1 MDNRYYYTFLFFIIL
16 FFLLAV
22 PSRRQV
28 FSVQEVTRDTTVV
41 NVIYRDSTVYNIEVR
56 DSVVVDYSIVP
67 TTEIRIDTIRDTAFV
82 FVPVTWHHF
91 HDSVADIYCTGYKV
105 TLDSVRYHFREV
117 TKMVTESVVVKP
129 RRLSVEA
136 GLMLMSRDKAYSL
149 SCDITAAMRLG
160 ERWSVEAG
168 VGFSSDGSALMP
180 YVGAGVRYRAW

>member
-1 MDNRYYYTFLFFIIL
+1 MDKQHCTFILFIIIV
-16 FFLLAV
+16 FFLLVAT
-22 PSRRQV
+22 RHGQV
-28 FSVQEVTRDTTVV
+28 FSVHEVTRDTTIV
-41 NVIYRDSTVYNIEVR
+41 NVIYRDSTVYNIEVK

-82 FVPVTWHHF
+82 FVPITWHHF

-117 TKMVTESVVVKP
+117 TKMVTESVVIKP
-129 RRLSVEA
+129 RRLSVDA
-136 GLMLMSRDKAYSL
+136 GLMLISRDKAYTL

-168 VGFSSDGSALMP
+168 VGVSSDGSALMP
-180 YVGAGVRYRAW
+180 YVGVGGRYRIW